1 MNTFIKENE
10 VIQIEIRKTGI
21 NGEGIGY
28 YKKLAIFVDYAL
40 PNELVD
46 VMITRVYDNRAMA
59 KLVKIH
65 KKSEFRAT
73 PFCPVYEQC
82 GGCQFQHITYEQSLI
97 EKRDMVLSS
106 FDRYISFKVPRELVK
121 ETIGADDPKNYRNK
135 ASLPVQSKKRNE
147 IGMYQANSHKF
158 IAIDAC
164 PVQDKNINR
173 ILKTILDLMN
183 TYKVDGFDPKYNKGY
198 IKSLVVRVSEDTKEA
213 QVSFIL
219 FNDSKFLD
227 RMVKKLIVVE
237 PMIKSVFKVLSKPN
251 KKNPFFSDAP
261 IKLYGKDTI
270 QAKLDGYTFDLKPD
284 AFFQLNTPQAHKFY
298 LKMKELARLKKTE
311 VAIDA
316 YAGVAPVSH
325 YIAKDCKHV
334 YAVELDES
342 SCISAKKSLNE
353 NGIDNVTVLHS
364 DFNRALSGLK
374 EKEIDVMLFDP
385 PRTGLGAETIK
396 LILES
401 KPKRIVYGSCNP
413 STLAK
418 DLNILLD
425 HYYLEETSPLDMFP
439 YTSLVESI
447 SLLSLK
453 KA

>member
-1 MNTFIKENE
+1 MNTFIKEND
-10 VIQIEIRKTGI
+10 VLQLEIRRTGI

-40 PNELVD
+40 PNEVVD
-46 VMITRVYDNRAMA
+46 VVVTRIYDNRAMA
-59 KLVKIH
+59 KLVKII

-73 PFCPVYEQC
+73 PFCPIYEKC

-97 EKRDMVLSS
+97 EKREMISSS
-106 FDRYISFKVPRELVK
+106 FDRYINFKISKELIK
-121 ETIGADDPKNYRNK
+121 ETIGADNPKYYRNK
-135 ASLPVQSKKRNE
+135 ASLPVQNKKRNE
-147 IGMYQANSHKF
+147 IGMYQANSTKF
-158 IAIDAC
+158 IAIDSC

-173 ILKTILDLMN
+173 ILDVILELMN
-183 TYKVDGFDPKYNKGY
+183 TFKVDGFDPKFNKGY
-198 IKSLVVRVSEDTKEA
+198 IKSLVVRVSDDTKEA

-227 RMVKKLIVVE
+227 RLVKKLVEVE

-261 IKLYGKDTI
+261 IKLFGKDTI
-270 QAKLDGYTFDLKPD
+270 KATLDGFTFDLKPD
-284 AFFQLNTPQAHKFY
+284 AFFQLNSSQAKKFY
-298 LKMKELARLKKTE
+298 LKMKELAALKKHE

-325 YIAKDCKHV
+325 YIAGDCKHV
-334 YAVELDES
+334 YAIESDES
-342 SCISAKKSLNE
+342 SCESARQSIAE
-353 NGIDNVTVLHS
+353 NGINNVTVLQS
-364 DFNRALSGLK
+364 DFMRALNGLK

-385 PRTGLGAETIK
+385 PRTGLGNETID
-396 LILES
+396 LILNF

-418 DLNILLD
+418 DLNLLLKE
-425 HYYLEETSPLDMFP
+425 YVLVETTPLDMFP

-447 SLLSLK
+447 SLLVLK
-453 KA
+453 